1 MRRRLPIS
9 LASIFFFTVLTAQH
23 RTALDDYVAAPDPNY
38 RYELVESI
46 PGQGYTTYIV
56 SMVSQSWLTKA
67 EVTEPIWR
75 HWLVVVKPDQV
86 TSRIGLLFIGGGDNG
101 KPAPK
106 SPDAKLVSIA
116 QASQSVVAE
125 LRQVPNQPLTFVA
138 EGKPRKEDEMIAYAW
153 DKYMHSGDSK
163 WAPRLP
169 MTKSAVRAM
178 DTITAFCA
186 GLENKVAVDR
196 FVVAGGSKRGWTTWT
211 TGIADKRVV
220 AIVPLVIDL
229 LNVVPSFEHHFQA
242 YGFWAPAVHDYQEM
256 GIMDKWLGSKEFN
269 QLMRLVDPYSY
280 RDRLIMPKFLINAGG
295 DQFFLPD
302 SWQFYWDDLKG
313 IKYLRYVPNAD
324 HSLRNSDAVESLLAF
339 YQAVLKGAEMPQ
351 FSWKVEK
358 DGTIRVKSKTTP
370 TAVLLW
376 QATNPKARDFR
387 LDTIG
392 PVWTSSPVQPR
403 GKGEYQARVSA
414 PPKGWTAYFIELTY
428 PGTGQV
434 PFKFTTGTWVS
445 PNTLPFPSPLK
456 KKKERETE
464 VLTGAAP

>member
-1 MRRRLPIS
+1 MRRRPSVGLV
-9 LASIFFFTVLTAQH
+9 LALFFTFLSAQH
-23 RTALDDYVAAPDPNY
+23 RTALDDYIAAPDSNY

-46 PGQGYTTYIV
+46 PGQGYTTNIIN
-56 SMVSQSWLTKA
+56 MVSQSWLTKA
-67 EVTEPIWR
+67 EVNEPIWR
-75 HWLVVVKPDQV
+75 HWLVVVKPDKV
-86 TSRIGLLFIGGGDNG
+86 TSRTGLLFIGGGDNG

-106 SPDAKLVSIA
+106 SADAKLVSIA
-116 QASQSVVAE
+116 QATGTVVAE

-153 DKYMHSGDSK
+153 DKYLKTGDSK

-178 DTITAFCA
+178 DTITAFCGRLKDKA
-186 GLENKVAVDR
+186 AVDR

-211 TGIADKRVV
+211 TAVVDKRVV

-256 GIMDKWLGSKEFN
+256 GIMDKWLGSKEFD
-269 QLMRLVDPYSY
+269 QLMKLVDPYSY
-280 RDRLIMPKFLINAGG
+280 RDRLTLPKLLINASG

-302 SWQFYWDDLKG
+302 SWRFYWDGLKG
-313 IKYLRYVPNAD
+313 EKYLRYVPNAD
-324 HSLRNSDAVESLLAF
+324 HSLKDSDAIESLLAF
-339 YQAVLKGAEMPQ
+339 YQAILKGAERPHL
-351 FSWKVEK
+351 SWKVEG
-358 DGTIRVKSKTTP
+358 DGTIRVKSKTSP

-376 QATNPKARDFR
+376 QATNPDARDFR

-392 PVWTSSPVQPR
+392 PAWKSSPTQPI
-403 GKGEYQARVSA
+403 GKGEYRARIPA

-428 PGTGQV
+428 PGVGQT
-434 PFKFTTGTWVS
+434 PLKLTTGTWVT
-445 PNTLPFPSPLK
+445 PATLPFPSPLK
-456 KKKERETE
+456 KKNRETG
-464 VLTGAAP
+464 VLTGTAH